1 MSRTRTVAAEQETT
15 CELCEQSVSPDET
28 LTIETETDE
37 RTLCVFCARSLFDV
51 EGGTARVEGVSTAE
65 GERAARTAPTDGERA
80 RDVTW
85 RPPRDTQRGGLAET
99 FLQYHRLSL
108 SLLWAIHRTNVRL
121 IERVLDEVDT
131 QTVLVLAM
139 TLATLGT
146 VAMAALATVSG
157 V

>member
-1 MSRTRTVAAEQETT
+1 
-15 CELCEQSVSPDET
+15 
-28 LTIETETDE
+28 
-37 RTLCVFCARSLFDV
+37 V
-51 EGGTARVEGVSTAE
+51 EGGTARVDGFSTAE
-65 GERAARTAPTDGERA
+65 RERGARTAPTDGERA

-85 RPPRDTQRGGLAET
+85 RPPRDTRRGGLAGT

-121 IERVLDEVDT
+121 IERTLDEVDT

>member
-1 MSRTRTVAAEQETT
+1 MSRTRTVAAEQGTT
-15 CELCEQSVSPDET
+15 CELCEQSVASDET
-28 LTIETETDE
+28 LTVETGTDE
-37 RTLCVFCARSLFDV
+37 RALCVFCARSLFDID
-51 EGGTARVEGVSTAE
+51 GGTARVEGEPTE
-65 GERAARTAPTDGERA
+65 HTAPTDGERA

-85 RPPRDTQRGGLAET
+85 RPPRDTRRGGLAGAL
-99 FLQYHRLSL
+99 LQYHLLSL
-108 SLLWAIHRTNVRL
+108 SLLWAVHRTNVRL

-146 VAMAALATVSG
+146 VALAALATVSG

>member
-51 EGGTARVEGVSTAE
+51 EGGTARVEGFSTAE
-65 GERAARTAPTDGERA
+65 REQMVRTAPTDGERA

-85 RPPRDTQRGGLAET
+85 RPPRDTRRGGLAGT

-121 IERVLDEVDT
+121 IERTLDEVDT

-139 TLATLGT
+139 TLGT